1 MDTLSTVADALA
13 ARPVL
18 RAGLAAVA
26 AVGLVVMPFEA
37 MDADPVEGGDGAQHV
52 TEYDEE
58 CTSGCDTSNQ
68 ICCNDPI
75 G

>member
-1 MDTLSTVADALA
+1 MDTLSTVADAL
-13 ARPVL
+13 RDHPVL
-18 RAGLAAVA
+18 RTGFAALVGF
-26 AVGLVVMPFEA
+26 GLVVMPFEA
-37 MDADPVEGGDGAQHV
+37 MDADPLDGGDAQHV

-58 CTSGCDTSNQ
+58 CTAGCDTYNE

>member
-13 ARPVL
+13 GRPVF

-37 MDADPVEGGDGAQHV
+37 MDADPLEDDAQHV

>member
-13 ARPVL
+13 GRPVL
-18 RAGLAAVA
+18 RAGLVAVA
-26 AVGLVVMPFEA
+26 AVGLVAMPFEA
-37 MDADPVEGGDGAQHV
+37 MDARHLKGGSDSQHV
-52 TEYDEE
+52 TEYNEE
-58 CTSGCDTSNQ
+58 CNSGCDPYNE